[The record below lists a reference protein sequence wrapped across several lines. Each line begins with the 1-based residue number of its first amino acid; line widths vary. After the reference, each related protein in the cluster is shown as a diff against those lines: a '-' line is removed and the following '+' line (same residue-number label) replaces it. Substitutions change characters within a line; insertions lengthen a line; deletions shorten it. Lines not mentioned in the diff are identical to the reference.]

1 MNADRFQGI
10 NFGFIYKK
18 KDYCNH
24 EKKPLQKWVENMI
37 ENDFTWRSIHI
48 ITLFINIKSYIISFK
63 YVNSTSNLCDKYSM
77 SMRIWKKHK
86 MWFIAI

>member
-24 EKKPLQKWVENMI
+24 EKKTIAKMG
-37 ENDFTWRSIHI
+37 R
-48 ITLFINIKSYIISFK
+48 K
-63 YVNSTSNLCDKYSM
+63 YD
-77 SMRIWKKHK
+77 
-86 MWFIAI
+86 